1 MGGSSNDHKIVT
13 TSQLFIFK
21 WRFRCRRCCLSSLL
35 GSLRNY
41 DDDGSKNVTNLH
53 IWQWETTV
61 LHALHVQFSFLDIS
75 QMVSFLSTTWNDLF
89 CICVDDVS
97 IWPQMFNFVFL
108 YLKRWFQF
116 NSRIV
121 GTHFASVMTLNN
133 WEIIA
138 ETRSYIFRWCSR
150 YRRRRVCVNSL
161 LRRERCRR
169 PEDQSRTQSPSAWFW
184 STCGLPERLWDNGTP
199 FSHKILNGFSKV
211 VK

>member
-1 MGGSSNDHKIVT
+1 M
-13 TSQLFIFK
+13 FIFK
-21 WRFRCRRCCLSSLL
+21 WRFCCRRCCLSSLQ

-41 DDDGSKNVTNLH
+41 DDDGSKNIT
-53 IWQWETTV
+53 ICIFDSEKQ
-61 LHALHVQFSFLDIS
+61 QFCTLCTCNFHFWTFRRCFRSFHD
-75 QMVSFLSTTWNDLF
+75 VKWPV

-133 WEIIA
+133 
-138 ETRSYIFRWCSR
+138 CSR

-161 LRRERCRR
+161 LRRERRRR

-184 STCGLPERLWDNGTP
+184 SACGLPERLWDNGTP
-199 FSHKILNGFSKV
+199 FSHKILNGLSKV

>member
-1 MGGSSNDHKIVT
+1 MEFTQLRRRRQQERHKFAYLTVRNNSSARFARAV
-13 TSQLFIFK
+13 FIFGH
-21 WRFRCRRCCLSSLL
+21 FA
-35 GSLRNY
+35 
-41 DDDGSKNVTNLH
+41 DVF
-53 IWQWETTV
+53 V
-61 LHALHVQFSFLDIS
+61 
-75 QMVSFLSTTWNDLF
+75 LSTTWNDLF

-161 LRRERCRR
+161 LRRERRRR

-184 STCGLPERLWDNGTP
+184 SACGLPERLCDNGTP
-199 FSHKILNGFSKV
+199 FFHKILNGFSKV

>member
-1 MGGSSNDHKIVT
+1 MTFSLPSLLLKLPTREFTQLRRRQQQERHKFAYLTVRDNSSARFASAV
-13 TSQLFIFK
+13 FIFGH
-21 WRFRCRRCCLSSLL
+21 FA
-35 GSLRNY
+35 
-41 DDDGSKNVTNLH
+41 DVF
-53 IWQWETTV
+53 V
-61 LHALHVQFSFLDIS
+61 
-75 QMVSFLSTTWNDLF
+75 LSTTWNDLF

-121 GTHFASVMTLNN
+121 GTHFASVMTLNT

-161 LRRERCRR
+161 LRRERRRR
-169 PEDQSRTQSPSAWFW
+169 PEDHSRTQSPSAWFW